1 VFDRNEAL
9 KILAFD
15 TLVMDVFQQL
25 YDIGLEEGLLM
36 DGYDDCI
43 VGILERFGMEPI
55 ILYDKK
61 KVIGKLM
68 AEGCTHEEALEFYEY
83 NQLGSWVGDKTPGFL
98 VTID

>member
-1 VFDRNEAL
+1 MFDKNEAF

-15 TLVMDVFQQL
+15 TLVMDLFQQL

-83 NQLGSWVGDKTPGFL
+83 NQLGSWVD
-98 VTID
+98 